1 MKKIILLIALV
12 SFQLGFSQ
20 STASFF
26 EKADSFFKTYVTKG
40 KVNYTKVKANPAAL
54 NSLIETIGKTSVSS
68 SKAKEYQAFYIN
80 AYNLSVIKGIVDNYP
95 VSSPLKIGGFF
106 DAKKH
111 LISGKKIT
119 LNDIENKLLRKVFP
133 KEARFHFALV
143 CAGLGCPPIINKAY
157 KPATLESQLQ
167 KQTVLAMD
175 NPQFIR
181 VNGSKVKISQIFEW
195 YKKDFTQF
203 GSLVEFINKYKTV
216 KLPAKSKTSFYTY
229 DWALNDIK

>member
-1 MKKIILLIALV
+1 MKKVILLIALI

-26 EKADSFFKTYVTKG
+26 EKADSFFKTYITNG
-40 KVNYTKVKANPAAL
+40 KVNYSKVKANPAAL
-54 NSLIETIGKTSVSS
+54 NSLIETIGSTTVSASKT
-68 SKAKEYQAFYIN
+68 KEYQAFYIN
-80 AYNLSVIKGIVDNYP
+80 AYNLTVIKGIVDKYP
-95 VSSPLKIGGFF
+95 VAKPTNISGFF

-111 LISGKKIT
+111 LVSGKKIT

-216 KLPAKSKTSFYTY
+216 KLPAKSKTSFYAY
-229 DWALNDIK
+229 DWALNDAK

>member
-1 MKKIILLIALV
+1 M
-12 SFQLGFSQ
+12 
-20 STASFF
+20 
-26 EKADSFFKTYVTKG
+26 
-40 KVNYTKVKANPAAL
+40 
-54 NSLIETIGKTSVSS
+54 
-68 SKAKEYQAFYIN
+68 
-80 AYNLSVIKGIVDNYP
+80 
-95 VSSPLKIGGFF
+95 
-106 DAKKH
+106 
-111 LISGKKIT
+111 
-119 LNDIENKLLRKVFP
+119 
-133 KEARFHFALV
+133 

-175 NPQFIR
+175 NPKFIR